1 MKDIASSIGN
11 AIKLCR
17 TKRGL
22 TQGELAE
29 RVGFSVSYLS
39 LIEKGKRTPDL
50 EVLNQ
55 TAQALNMPLNLLVF
69 LATDKTELAELDR
82 SVAEKLSYLVLEL
95 IENDDREAV
104 IQP

>member
-1 MKDIASSIGN
+1 MKNIAASIGD
-11 AIKLCR
+11 ALKLCR

-22 TQGELAE
+22 TQGELAQKS
-29 RVGFSVSYLS
+29 GLSVSYLS

-55 TAQALNMPLNLLVF
+55 IAKALNMPLNLLVF
-69 LATDKTELAELDR
+69 LATDKSELAELDR

-95 IENDDREAV
+95 IENDDRGAV
-104 IQP
+104 LQK

>member
-1 MKDIASSIGN
+1 MKDIASSIGD

-17 TKRGL
+17 NKRGL

-50 EVLNQ
+50 EVLDKI
-55 TAQALNMPLNLLVF
+55 AKALNMPLNLLVF

-95 IENDDREAV
+95 IENDDREA
-104 IQP
+104 ILQT